1 MKRAREKEYW
11 QANDYYSSDEDTFLD
26 RTGQVEVRRKKRMRK
41 MGIEGAEVEDE
52 SRKRA
57 DEQPQD
63 SLAMV
68 SCFFGPIV
76 VYNGSQFKPQWF
88 TGI

>member
-41 MGIEGAEVEDE
+41 MGIEGADVEDE
-52 SRKRA
+52 SRRKA

-68 SCFFGPIV
+68 SRFFGP
-76 VYNGSQFKPQWF
+76 NGF
-88 TGI
+88 

>member
-41 MGIEGAEVEDE
+41 MGIEGADVEDE
-52 SRKRA
+52 SRRKA
-57 DEQPQD
+57 EEQPQD

-68 SCFFGPIV
+68 SCFLDL
-76 VYNGSQFKPQWF
+76 
-88 TGI
+88 